1 MQVCLSFLVMWTTCY
16 DSVGGASAESEASAE
31 GLALA
36 LFLVS
41 FPDPIFCARRK
52 NRSDE
57 LPIPFSF
64 KCAGMLGHRSF
75 LI

>member
-1 MQVCLSFLVMWTTCY
+1 MQVCSSFLAMWTTCY
-16 DSVGGASAESEASAE
+16 DSVGEASAESEASTE

-36 LFLVS
+36 SFLVS
-41 FPDPIFCARRK
+41 FPDLIFCAHRK

-64 KCAGMLGHRSF
+64 K
-75 LI
+75 